1 LREFND
7 GLYQIREALASGV
20 KQLASQDSPQR
31 DLFLAN
37 MLQHLKDLS
46 GSMQSIGAA
55 VKEAASE
62 AGAIRQQAAAP
73 PEPPPQTVIVRHSVP
88 RSILDVIRSQ
98 FELMNRWLQPLS
110 DAAGTQSQ
118 ELGKLHHAV
127 QTCLANYYALMQD
140 LEQAREQK
148 SS

>member
-1 LREFND
+1 VVPGEL
-7 GLYQIREALASGV
+7 EAVASGV

-46 GSMQSIGAA
+46 GNLQSIGSA
-55 VKEAASE
+55 VKEAATE
-62 AGAIRQQAAAP
+62 AGSLRQQAATP
-73 PEPPPQTVIVRHSVP
+73 VEPPPQTVIVRHSVP

-98 FELMNRWLQPLS
+98 FDLMNRWLQPLS
-110 DAAGTQSQ
+110 NAADKQSEQ
-118 ELGKLHHAV
+118 LEKLHNAV

-140 LEQAREQK
+140 MERARDQK
-148 SS
+148 PS